1 MKPLTFKG
9 CVSPFCFD
17 LGAVLFKIGDVLPS
31 SVKPQLPAEAKLA
44 ELQPYFVLHDII
56 VSFERYL
63 REIFVRFARD
73 LPEICLRFV

>member
-1 MKPLTFKG
+1 MNHIFSFKASVYTTHV
-9 CVSPFCFD
+9 CIYVC
-17 LGAVLFKIGDVLPS
+17 LLPS
-31 SVKPQLPAEAKLA
+31 SVKPQLQPQLPAEAKLA

-56 VSFERYL
+56 VSFERDL